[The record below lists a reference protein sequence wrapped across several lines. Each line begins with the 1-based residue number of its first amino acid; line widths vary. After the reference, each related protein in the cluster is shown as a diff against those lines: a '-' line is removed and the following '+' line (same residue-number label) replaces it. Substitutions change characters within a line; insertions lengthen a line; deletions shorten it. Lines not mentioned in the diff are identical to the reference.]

1 MTTAMLR
8 LGATAAVLMA
18 ARQFFR
24 NWGGT
29 TKAECS
35 MPLPGDDLVGQPAVV
50 TTEGGVTIDRRPEAV
65 WPWLIQIGQDRA
77 GGFYAYEKAQTL
89 VGLDYHVANE
99 IHPEWQHL
107 AEGDTVRLAPRGWL
121 GLKDGIVVTVARLE
135 AGRSLVLRTA
145 GSRSFWDAIW
155 SLNVVP
161 SGEDRTRLLIRT
173 RVPLRQPGAV
183 LGAELIAPAK
193 AFITRAILLG
203 GVKQR
208 AESEAAAHSTAVTAT
223 SPTSPP

>member
-24 NWGGT
+24 NWGT
-29 TKAECS
+29 TKDECS
-35 MPLPGDDLVGQPAVV
+35 MALPGDDLVGQPAVV
-50 TTEGGVTIDRRPEAV
+50 TTEGVTIERPPDAV
-65 WPWLIQIGQDRA
+65 WPWLIQTGQDRA
-77 GGFYAYEKAQTL
+77 GFYAYQKLQTL
-89 VGLDYHVANE
+89 AGLDYHDADE

-121 GLKDGIVVTVARLE
+121 GLKDGIVVTVARIE

-145 GSRSFWDAIW
+145 GSRSFWDAVW
-155 SLNVVP
+155 SLNMVP
-161 SGEDRTRLLIRT
+161 SGNDHTRLLIRT

-203 GVKQR
+203 VKQR
-208 AESEAAAHSTAVTAT
+208 AESEASTHSSAVPAT
-223 SPTSPP
+223 SPISPA

>member
-8 LGATAAVLMA
+8 LGATAAVLLA

-24 NWGGT
+24 NWGT

-50 TTEGGVTIDRRPEAV
+50 TTEGVTIDRRPEAV

-77 GGFYAYEKAQTL
+77 GFYAYEKAQTL
-89 VGLDYHVANE
+89 VGLDYHGANE

-161 SGEDRTRLLIRT
+161 SGDDHTRLLIRT

-203 GVKQR
+203 VKQR

-223 SPTSPP
+223 SSTSPP